1 MKGYKFKLEAL
12 LKIRKLKEEQ
22 CKMSIGK
29 LQVQITQLKNEISVH
44 QAGIETAYTNQES
57 ELKSGLNGLEARFHP
72 YFVSGKRAHIKQLN
86 DEINYLTKEVNQKFE
101 ELKHLRADVK
111 VIDEMKDKD
120 MLVYKKKV
128 EKKMNEEIEEQNQNW
143 RQVVM
148 GK

>member
-1 MKGYKFKLEAL
+1 M
-12 LKIRKLKEEQ
+12 
-22 CKMSIGK
+22 
-29 LQVQITQLKNEISVH
+29 
-44 QAGIETAYTNQES
+44 
-57 ELKSGLNGLEARFHP
+57 
-72 YFVSGKRAHIKQLN
+72 SGKRAHIKQLN

-101 ELKHLRADVK
+101 ELKHLRGDVK

-120 MLVYKKKV
+120 MLVYKKKI